1 MFFPAPLTVP
11 ACDEE
16 LGLVVPKCIATFA
29 KEQREL
35 YSTMDPIPDEDWPPS
50 IGRHESNLVMIEHGR
65 DTLPGAKE
73 AKQMQRDYVGGK
85 VDSIAERKKEI
96 RYEDIFD
103 FKATADK
110 SKKVSYDRKHYK
122 MLIDGAPGVGKT
134 TLCRKFCK
142 DWGAGQ
148 ILKQFSLVWLLNLR
162 EERIAKAK
170 SLDDLFQHYNKKLLK
185 KVLEHIEETG
195 GEGNLLVSDGFD
207 ELSEKERTQH
217 SLFLDIIRG
226 KVLPKCSVIV
236 SSRPYASQMLQQMK
250 SITHHVEIVGFTEKQ
265 IKECIRQN
273 ITDKP
278 KAEELIEQLK
288 QRLDILSLCYTPLNA
303 AITLYVYK
311 QEEHTLPT
319 TLTQLYTLYILHS
332 LKRSVEIHFENLN
345 AHDITDLKNL
355 PDPIALP
362 FIALCKM
369 AYNGLQDDQLGFSTS
384 QLPQSLQGCPG
395 CKGTKPDLLGLMSGS
410 KSFTGSNA
418 EVSYQFT
425 HLTAQEFLAAWYAAI
440 VFSAEEQSKLFIEKA
455 GDDRFRMMLLFL
467 AGITGL
473 QDTQVYQQILLKS
486 YHQLQEQKLQ
496 VKQQQELEEVERK
509 QERQRKQRQQPTLQK
524 LLEQYEQKQAHEE
537 KRQRKLQKRLQLLEQ
552 QEEEQQE
559 EQQLQLQIQIQ
570 QLLEQ
575 QEQQQQQA
583 LEQEQQQLQL
593 QQLREHHQHQL
604 QQLREQQEQ
613 DMELQQILDK
623 AQLQLQLHDM
633 EQQSQEII
641 KVAEYLKKI
650 FFLYHLIYES
660 QNTSLSPILA
670 RVFASAVQQD
680 GKLELYFGGYDLFQ
694 CTVVAYFLS
703 TCNFP
708 WKHLELNHVTD
719 EKMEVIYRVC
729 CEHAGSSDVRGAQN
743 TNATNPPPFLKD
755 TQELSLLYRYGNS
768 TPPPKPTSFS
778 YLLNMH
784 HTILKRLEIIISEH
798 YAFDIKECE
807 YLQEILKTNT
817 SLQYLKIGRII
828 LSDLT
833 AEHIAA
839 WLVHNHSLKELY
851 ISENNITSVGATSIF
866 RALVSNTTLESLDM
880 SHNDLQSTPNSP
892 SLPTSTS
899 NTSSLSPPSQLLA
912 QPTPALSTT
921 HCQPLSPSPTP
932 HDGGVGAA
940 MADMLSHNS
949 TLTEL
954 NVSGCDLTPQSCV
967 SMFIALKHNSSLKKL
982 YISGAT
988 FDQAASEALADML
1001 SHNSTLTELNVSWC
1015 GLTPQSCVSMFIA
1028 LKHNSSLK
1036 KLDIS
1041 GTTFDQAAS
1050 ETLAD
1055 MVSCNQSLTELDIS
1069 RCRCQPKALARGLLH
1084 NTTLTKVTVLY
1095 SEEKPSIMAALED
1108 LRREGGHTQQPDPEV
1123 ARCEQVLRYV
1133 CDPQKLSFTLIHSHT
1148 YAHTH
1153 TRTHAHTHTHTTHAR
1168 MHTCTHTHTHTHTH
1182 NTQLNIVKKAS

>member
-1 MFFPAPLTVP
+1 MATHQTTAVTSSTHS
-11 ACDEE
+11 
-16 LGLVVPKCIATFA
+16 IATFA

-65 DTLPGAKE
+65 DSLPGAKE
-73 AKQMQRDYVGGK
+73 AKRMQRDYVGGK
-85 VDSIAERKKEI
+85 VDNIVERKKEI

-103 FKATADK
+103 FKDTADK
-110 SKKVSYDRKHYK
+110 SKKVSYDSKHFK

-148 ILKQFSLVWLLNLR
+148 ILKQFSNVWLLNLR

-332 LKRSVEIHFENLN
+332 LKRSVEIHFENLYSD
-345 AHDITDLKNL
+345 DITDLKNL

-440 VFSAEEQSKLFIEKA
+440 VLSAEEQSKLFIEKA

-496 VKQQQELEEVERK
+496 REQQEEELKQQ
-509 QERQRKQRQQPTLQK
+509 
-524 LLEQYEQKQAHEE
+524 LLEQHEQKQAHEE
-537 KRQRKLQKRLQLLEQ
+537 KRQRKLQKQQQQLLEQ
-552 QEEEQQE
+552 QEE

-575 QEQQQQQA
+575 QEEQQA
-583 LEQEQQQLQL
+583 LEQEEQLQL
-593 QQLREHHQHQL
+593 QQLQLREHHQHQL

-613 DMELQQILDK
+613 DMELQQMVDK

-633 EQQSQEII
+633 EQQSREII
-641 KVAEYLKKI
+641 EVAEDLKKN
-650 FFLYHLIYES
+650 FFLYHLLYES

-670 RVFASAVQQD
+670 QVLASAVQQD
-680 GKLELYFGGYDLFQ
+680 GKFILDFNSYDLFQ

-703 TCNFP
+703 TCKFP
-708 WKHLELNHVTD
+708 WKHLKLNRVTD
-719 EKMEVIYRVC
+719 EKMEVIHQVC

-743 TNATNPPPFLKD
+743 TNANPPPFLKD
-755 TQELSLLYRYGNS
+755 TQELSLYYHYRES

-784 HTILKRLEIIISEH
+784 HTILKRLQIHFDEH
-798 YAFDIKECE
+798 DAFDIGECE
-807 YLQEILKTNT
+807 YLQEMLKTNT
-817 SLQYLKIGRII
+817 SLKYLKIGWNI

-839 WLVHNHSLKELY
+839 WLVHNHSLKELD
-851 ISENNITSVGATSIF
+851 ISTNNITSVGATSIF
-866 RALVSNTTLESLDM
+866 RALVSNTTLESLNM
-880 SHNDLQSTPNSP
+880 SYNKLQSTPNSP
-892 SLPTSTS
+892 SLPTLSS

-949 TLTEL
+949 TLTKL
-954 NVSGCDLTPQSCV
+954 NVSG
-967 SMFIALKHNSSLKKL
+967 
-982 YISGAT
+982 
-988 FDQAASEALADML
+988 
-1001 SHNSTLTELNVSWC
+1001 
-1015 GLTPQSCVSMFIA
+1015 CVSMFIA

-1041 GTTFDQAAS
+1041 A
-1050 ETLAD
+1050 
-1055 MVSCNQSLTELDIS
+1055 
-1069 RCRCQPKALARGLLH
+1069 
-1084 NTTLTKVTVLY
+1084 TTL
-1095 SEEKPSIMAALED
+1095 
-1108 LRREGGHTQQPDPEV
+1108 
-1123 ARCEQVLRYV
+1123 
-1133 CDPQKLSFTLIHSHT
+1133 
-1148 YAHTH
+1148 
-1153 TRTHAHTHTHTTHAR
+1153 
-1168 MHTCTHTHTHTHTH
+1168 
-1182 NTQLNIVKKAS
+1182 LN

>member
-1 MFFPAPLTVP
+1 M
-11 ACDEE
+11 
-16 LGLVVPKCIATFA
+16 
-29 KEQREL
+29 
-35 YSTMDPIPDEDWPPS
+35 
-50 IGRHESNLVMIEHGR
+50 
-65 DTLPGAKE
+65 
-73 AKQMQRDYVGGK
+73 
-85 VDSIAERKKEI
+85 
-96 RYEDIFD
+96 
-103 FKATADK
+103 
-110 SKKVSYDRKHYK
+110 
-122 MLIDGAPGVGKT
+122 
-134 TLCRKFCK
+134 
-142 DWGAGQ
+142 
-148 ILKQFSLVWLLNLR
+148 
-162 EERIAKAK
+162 
-170 SLDDLFQHYNKKLLK
+170 
-185 KVLEHIEETG
+185 
-195 GEGNLLVSDGFD
+195 
-207 ELSEKERTQH
+207 
-217 SLFLDIIRG
+217 
-226 KVLPKCSVIV
+226 
-236 SSRPYASQMLQQMK
+236 
-250 SITHHVEIVGFTEKQ
+250 EIVGFTEKQ

-332 LKRSVEIHFENLN
+332 LKRSVEIHFENLC

-362 FIALCKM
+362 FIALCEM
-369 AYNGLQDDQLGFSTS
+369 AYNGLQDDQLGFSSS

-440 VFSAEEQSKLFIEKA
+440 VLSAEEQSKLFIEKA

-473 QDTQVYQQILLKS
+473 QDTQVYQQILLKP
-486 YHQLQEQKLQ
+486 YHQLQEQKL
-496 VKQQQELEEVERK
+496 KGELQQELE
-509 QERQRKQRQQPTLQK
+509 QEEEQQQQ
-524 LLEQYEQKQAHEE
+524 LLEQHEQKQAHEE
-537 KRQRKLQKRLQLLEQ
+537 KRQRKLQKQLQLLKQ
-552 QEEEQQE
+552 QQEEQQE

-575 QEQQQQQA
+575 QEEQQQLQLQIQQLLEQQEQQQQQA
-583 LEQEQQQLQL
+583 LEQEEQQLQLQIQIQQLLEQQEEQQQLQLQIQQLLEQQEQQQQALEQEEEQLQL

-604 QQLREQQEQ
+604 QQLREHHQHQLQQLREHHQHQLQQLREHHLQQLREQ
-613 DMELQQILDK
+613 DMELQPMVDE
-623 AQLQLQLHDM
+623 AQLQIQLLDM
-633 EQQSQEII
+633 EQQSRKII
-641 KVAEYLKKI
+641 EVAEDLKKN

-670 RVFASAVQQD
+670 RVLASAVQRD
-680 GKLELYFGGYDLFQ
+680 GKLILDFNFYDLFQ

-708 WKHLELNHVTD
+708 WKHLELYRVTD
-719 EKMEVIYRVC
+719 EKMEVIHQVC

-743 TNATNPPPFLKD
+743 TYTANPPPFLKD
-755 TQELSLLYRYGNS
+755 TQELSLRYRYVKS

-784 HTILKRLEIIISEH
+784 HTIPKRLEIIIDGH
-798 YAFDIKECE
+798 DAFDIKECE
-807 YLQEILKTNT
+807 YLQEMLKTNI
-817 SLQYLKIGRII
+817 SLQYLEIGWNI

-839 WLVHNHSLKELY
+839 GLVHNHSLKGLY
-851 ISENNITSVGATSIF
+851 IGENNITSVGATSIF

-880 SHNDLQSTPNSP
+880 WGNKLQSTPNSP
-892 SLPTSTS
+892 SLPTSSS

-912 QPTPALSTT
+912 KPTPALSTT

-954 NVSGCDLTPQSCV
+954 NVSYCRLTPQSCV
-967 SMFIALKHNSSLKKL
+967 SMFIALKHNSSLKTL
-982 YISGAT
+982 FIGGTT

-1001 SHNSTLTELNVSWC
+1001 S
-1015 GLTPQSCVSMFIA
+1015 
-1028 LKHNSSLK
+1028 
-1036 KLDIS
+1036 
-1041 GTTFDQAAS
+1041 
-1050 ETLAD
+1050 
-1055 MVSCNQSLTELDIS
+1055 CNQSLTELYIFE
-1069 RCRCQPKALARGLLH
+1069 CGCQPEALARGLLH
-1084 NTTLTKVTVLY
+1084 NTTLTKVTVSY
-1095 SEEKPSIMAALED
+1095 SRNKHTFMAALAD
-1108 LRREGGHTQQPDPEV
+1108 LRRVEGHTQQPDPEV

-1148 YAHTH
+1148 
-1153 TRTHAHTHTHTTHAR
+1153 
-1168 MHTCTHTHTHTHTH
+1168 HTHTHTHTQH
-1182 NTQLNIVKKAS
+1182 TGRNGTKESSRKVANCSSSQAQEYKDHTCKTL

>member
-1 MFFPAPLTVP
+1 MWSSDPTHVATHQATAVTSST
-11 ACDEE
+11 DS
-16 LGLVVPKCIATFA
+16 VATFA
-29 KEQREL
+29 NELKEKFSR
-35 YSTMDPIPDEDWPPS
+35 MDRIPHEDWPPS

-73 AKQMQRDYVGGK
+73 AEEMQRDYVGGR

-103 FKATADK
+103 FEATVDK
-110 SKKVSYDRKHYK
+110 SKKMPYGSKHFR

-148 ILKQFSLVWLLNLR
+148 ILKQFSIVWLLNLR

-170 SLDDLFQHYNKKLLK
+170 SLDDLFQHYDEDLLREI
-185 KVLEHIEETG
+185 VQHIKNTG
-195 GEGNLLVSDGFD
+195 GEGNLMVCDGFD
-207 ELSEKERTQH
+207 ELSERERTQH

-226 KVLPKCSVIV
+226 EVLPNCSVIV

-278 KAEELIEQLK
+278 KAEELIQQLK

-303 AITLYVYK
+303 AIMLYVYK
-311 QEEHTLPT
+311 QEKHTLPT

-332 LKRSVEIHFENLN
+332 LKRSAEIHFENLD
-345 AHDITDLKNL
+345 ADDITDLKNL
-355 PDPIALP
+355 PDPIVLP

-410 KSFTGSNA
+410 KSFEGSTATVN
-418 EVSYQFT
+418 YQFI

-440 VFSAEEQSKLFIEKA
+440 LLSAEEQSELFMEKA

-473 QDTQVYQQILLKS
+473 QDTQVYQQIIHNS
-486 YHQLQEQKLQ
+486 QQQLQEEQH
-496 VKQQQELEEVERK
+496 QEL
-509 QERQRKQRQQPTLQK
+509 
-524 LLEQYEQKQAHEE
+524 LL
-537 KRQRKLQKRLQLLEQ
+537 
-552 QEEEQQE
+552 
-559 EQQLQLQIQIQ
+559 QQLM
-570 QLLEQ
+570 EK
-575 QEQQQQQA
+575 QQQQQ
-583 LEQEQQQLQL
+583 LL
-593 QQLREHHQHQL
+593 QQLLLQQNQELQLKQL
-604 QQLREQQEQ
+604 QGN
-613 DMELQQILDK
+613 
-623 AQLQLQLHDM
+623 
-633 EQQSQEII
+633 S
-641 KVAEYLKKI
+641 
-650 FFLYHLIYES
+650 FFLFHLIYES

-670 RVFASAVQQD
+670 STVQRD
-680 GKLELYFGGYDLFQ
+680 GELELLFGSYDLFQ

-708 WKHLELNHVTD
+708 WKHLELAWVTD
-719 EKMEVIYRVC
+719 EKMEVIHRVC
-729 CEHAGSSDVRGAQN
+729 CEHAGSSGQ
-743 TNATNPPPFLKD
+743 FLKD
-755 TQELSLLYRYGNS
+755 TQELSIHYVFDES

-778 YLLNMH
+778 YLLNMKLRSLSVSFNVAMCTKYCSILFNVLIH
-784 HTILKRLEIIISEH
+784 HTTLQWLEIIINNTES
-798 YAFDIKECE
+798 AFDTKECE
-807 YLQEILKTNT
+807 DLQEMLKTKT
-817 SLQYLKIGRII
+817 SLQYLKIGRNI

-839 WLVHNHSLKELY
+839 WLVHNHSLKELD
-851 ISENNITSVGATSIF
+851 ISWNNITSVGATNIF

-880 SHNDLQSTPNSP
+880 SWNKLQSTPNSP
-892 SLPTSTS
+892 SLPTSSS
-899 NTSSLSPPSQLLA
+899 NTASLSPPSQLLA
-912 QPTPALSTT
+912 QLTPALSTT

-940 MADMLSHNS
+940 MADMLLRNS

-954 NVSGCDLTPQSCV
+954 NVSGC
-967 SMFIALKHNSSLKKL
+967 
-982 YISGAT
+982 
-988 FDQAASEALADML
+988 
-1001 SHNSTLTELNVSWC
+1001 
-1015 GLTPQSCVSMFIA
+1015 GLTPQSYVSMFIA

-1041 GTTFDQAAS
+1041 ETTFDQAAS
-1050 ETLAD
+1050 EALAD
-1055 MVSCNQSLTELDIS
+1055 MLSCNQSLTELNIIGCDY
-1069 RCRCQPKALARGLLH
+1069 QPKALARGLLH
-1084 NTTLTKVTVLY
+1084 NTTLTKVTVWY
-1095 SEEKPSIMAALED
+1095 SEEKHSIMAALVG
-1108 LRREGGHTQQPDPEV
+1108 LRREGGYTHQPDPEV
-1123 ARCEQVLRYV
+1123 ARCGQVLRKGMFYQFG
-1133 CDPQKLSFTLIHSHT
+1133 DS
-1148 YAHTH
+1148 
-1153 TRTHAHTHTHTTHAR
+1153 
-1168 MHTCTHTHTHTHTH
+1168 
-1182 NTQLNIVKKAS
+1182 

>member
-1 MFFPAPLTVP
+1 MWSSDHPTHVATHQATAVTSST
-11 ACDEE
+11 DS
-16 LGLVVPKCIATFA
+16 IATFA
-29 KEQREL
+29 DKVKKNFRK
-35 YSTMDPIPDEDWPPS
+35 TKTIPDEDWPPS

-73 AKQMQRDYVGGK
+73 AEEMQRDYVGGK

-103 FKATADK
+103 FKATADNSEEEATYD
-110 SKKVSYDRKHYK
+110 SKHFR

-142 DWGAGQ
+142 DWGAGK

-162 EERIAKAK
+162 EEKIAKAK
-170 SLDDLFQHYNKKLLK
+170 SLDDLFQHYDEDLLREVVQHIKK
-185 KVLEHIEETG
+185 TG
-195 GEGNLLVSDGFD
+195 GEDNLLVCDGFD
-207 ELSEKERTQH
+207 ELSEKERIRH

-226 KVLPKCSVIV
+226 KVLSNCSVIV
-236 SSRPYASQMLQQMK
+236 SSRPYASQKLQEME

-440 VFSAEEQSKLFIEKA
+440 VFSAEEQSKLFIQKA
-455 GDDRFRMMLLFL
+455 GDHRFRMMLLFL

-473 QDTQVYQQILLKS
+473 QDTQVYQLILLKS
-486 YHQLQEQKLQ
+486 YHQLQEEKLQ
-496 VKQQQELEEVERK
+496 REQQGELE
-509 QERQRKQRQQPTLQK
+509 QEEKRQRK
-524 LLEQYEQKQAHEE
+524 LLEQHEQKQAHEE
-537 KRQRKLQKRLQLLEQ
+537 KRQRKLQKQLQQLEQ
-552 QEEEQQE
+552 QEE

-575 QEQQQQQA
+575 QEEQQQQA
-583 LEQEQQQLQL
+583 LEQEQQLQL

-613 DMELQQILDK
+613 DMELQQMVDK

-633 EQQSQEII
+633 EQQSREII
-641 KVAEYLKKI
+641 EVAEYLKYN

-670 RVFASAVQQD
+670 QVLASAVQRD
-680 GKLELYFGGYDLFQ
+680 GKLELNFYGYDLFQ

-708 WKHLELNHVTD
+708 WKHLELKGVTD
-719 EKMEVIYRVC
+719 EKMEVIHQVC

-743 TNATNPPPFLKD
+743 TNAANPPPFLKD
-755 TQELSLLYRYGNS
+755 TQELSLLYYFDKS

-778 YLLNMH
+778 YLLNIH
-784 HTILKRLEIIISEH
+784 HTILKRLEIIIDGH
-798 YAFDIKECE
+798 DAFDIKECE
-807 YLQEILKTNT
+807 YLQEMLKTNT
-817 SLQYLKIGRII
+817 SLQYLQIGLNI

-839 WLVHNHSLKELY
+839 WLVHNHSLKELD
-851 ISENNITSVGATSIF
+851 ISRNNITSVGATSIF
-866 RALVSNTTLESLDM
+866 RALVSNTTLESLTI
-880 SHNDLQSTPNSP
+880 SRNKLQSTPNSP
-892 SLPTSTS
+892 SLPTSSS
-899 NTSSLSPPSQLLA
+899 NTSLPSPPSQLLA

-954 NVSGCDLTPQSCV
+954 NVSCCGLTPQSCV
-967 SMFIALKHNSSLKKL
+967 SMFIALNHNSSLKKL
-982 YISGAT
+982 DTTLAT

-1001 SHNSTLTELNVSWC
+1001 SHNSTLTELGVSC
-1015 GLTPQSCVSMFIA
+1015 YGLTPQSCVSMFIA

-1041 GTTFDQAAS
+1041 WTTFDQAAS
-1050 ETLAD
+1050 EALAD
-1055 MVSCNQSLTELDIS
+1055 MLSCNQSLTELYITGCDY
-1069 RCRCQPKALARGLLH
+1069 QPKALARGLLH
-1084 NTTLTKVTVLY
+1084 NTTLTKVTVWD
-1095 SEEKPSIMAALED
+1095 SKEKRSIMAALED

-1148 YAHTH
+1148 
-1153 TRTHAHTHTHTTHAR
+1153 HTHTHTNTHTR
-1168 MHTCTHTHTHTHTH
+1168 THTHTHTHTH
-1182 NTQLNIVKKAS
+1182 TDTHTHTHTHTHTTHRKRW

>member
-1 MFFPAPLTVP
+1 MIAITNPLHDADAYREKGGVWSSDPTHV
-11 ACDEE
+11 ATHQATAVTSSTDS
-16 LGLVVPKCIATFA
+16 IATFA
-29 KEQREL
+29 KEQKEL
-35 YSTMDPIPDEDWPPS
+35 YSKMDPIPNEDWPPT

-96 RYEDIFD
+96 RYEDIFG
-103 FKATADK
+103 FKDTADK
-110 SKKVSYDRKHYK
+110 SKKVSYDSQHFK

-170 SLDDLFQHYNKKLLK
+170 SLDDLFQHYDEDLLREVVQHIKK
-185 KVLEHIEETG
+185 TG

-250 SITHHVEIVGFTEKQ
+250 SITHHMEIVGFTEKQ
-265 IKECIRQN
+265 VKECIRQN

-332 LKRSVEIHFENLN
+332 LKRSVEIHFKNLN

-496 VKQQQELEEVERK
+496 REQQYELNQE
-509 QERQRKQRQQPTLQK
+509 KQRQLR
-524 LLEQYEQKQAHEE
+524 E
-537 KRQRKLQKRLQLLEQ
+537 LLEQ
-552 QEEEQQE
+552 QEPQQQALEQE
-559 EQQLQLQIQIQ
+559 EQQLQLQH
-570 QLLEQ
+570 
-575 QEQQQQQA
+575 
-583 LEQEQQQLQL
+583 
-593 QQLREHHQHQL
+593 LREHHQHEL

-613 DMELQQILDK
+613 DMELQQMVDK
-623 AQLQLQLHDM
+623 AQLQLQLHNM
-633 EQQSQEII
+633 EQQSREVIE
-641 KVAEYLKKI
+641 VAEDLKKI

-660 QNTSLSPILA
+660 QNTSLSPIFA
-670 RVFASAVQQD
+670 RVLASAVQQD
-680 GKLELYFGGYDLFQ
+680 GKLELNFDDYDLFQ

-708 WKHLELNHVTD
+708 WKHLELYLVTD
-719 EKMEVIYRVC
+719 EKMEVIHQVW

-743 TNATNPPPFLKD
+743 TNAANPPPFLKD
-755 TQELSLLYRYGNS
+755 TQELSLCYHYRYS

-784 HTILKRLEIIISEH
+784 HTILKRLEIIIS
-798 YAFDIKECE
+798 AFDIKEYE

-817 SLQYLKIGRII
+817 SLQYLGIGRYI

-839 WLVHNHSLKELY
+839 WLVHNQSLKKLD
-851 ISENNITSVGATSIF
+851 ISRNNITSVGATSIF
-866 RALVSNTTLESLDM
+866 RALVSNTTLESLNM
-880 SHNDLQSTPNSP
+880 SENKLQSTPNSL
-892 SLPTSTS
+892 SLPTLSS

-954 NVSGCDLTPQSCV
+954 NVSQ
-967 SMFIALKHNSSLKKL
+967 
-982 YISGAT
+982 
-988 FDQAASEALADML
+988 
-1001 SHNSTLTELNVSWC
+1001 C
-1015 GLTPQSCVSMFIA
+1015 GLTPQSCVSMFKA

-1036 KLDIS
+1036 KLDIREI
-1041 GTTFDQAAS
+1041 TFDQAAS
-1050 ETLAD
+1050 EALAN
-1055 MVSCNQSLTELDIS
+1055 MLSCNQSLTELDIY
-1069 RCRCQPKALARGLLH
+1069 RCDSQPKALARGLLH
-1084 NTTLTKVTVLY
+1084 NTTLTIVTVLD
-1095 SEEKPSIMAALED
+1095 SKEKDPIMAALED
-1108 LRREGGHTQQPDPEV
+1108 LRREEGHTQKPDSEV
-1123 ARCEQVLRYV
+1123 ARWGQVLRYV
-1133 CDPQKLSFTLIHSHT
+1133 CDP
-1148 YAHTH
+1148 
-1153 TRTHAHTHTHTTHAR
+1153 
-1168 MHTCTHTHTHTHTH
+1168 
-1182 NTQLNIVKKAS
+1182 

>member
-73 AKQMQRDYVGGK
+73 AKRMQRDYVGGK

-96 RYEDIFD
+96 RYEDIFG
-103 FKATADK
+103 FKDTAEK
-110 SKKVSYDRKHYK
+110 SKKVSYDRKHFK

-170 SLDDLFQHYNKKLLK
+170 SLDDLFQHYDEDLLRE
-185 KVLEHIEETG
+185 VVEHIKKTG

-236 SSRPYASQMLQQMK
+236 SSRPYASQMLQKMK

-332 LKRSVEIHFENLN
+332 LKRSVEIHFENLYSD
-345 AHDITDLKNL
+345 DITDLKNL

-362 FIALCKM
+362 FRALCEM

-455 GDDRFRMMLLFL
+455 GDHRFRMMLLFL

-473 QDTQVYQQILLKS
+473 QDTQVYQLILLKS
-486 YHQLQEQKLQ
+486 YHQLQEEKLQ
-496 VKQQQELEEVERK
+496 RK
-509 QERQRKQRQQPTLQK
+509 QERELEEEEQQQQ
-524 LLEQYEQKQAHEE
+524 LLEQHEQKQAHEE
-537 KRQRKLQKRLQLLEQ
+537 KRQRKLQKQLQQLL
-552 QEEEQQE
+552 EQQE

-575 QEQQQQQA
+575 QEEQQQQA
-583 LEQEQQQLQL
+583 LEQEEQQVQL

-613 DMELQQILDK
+613 DMELQQIVDK

-633 EQQSQEII
+633 EQQSREII
-641 KVAEYLKKI
+641 KVAEDLKKK

-670 RVFASAVQQD
+670 RVLASAVQR
-680 GKLELYFGGYDLFQ
+680 GGELVLGFGSYDLFQ

-708 WKHLELNHVTD
+708 WKHLMLYNVTD
-719 EKMEVIYRVC
+719 EKMEVMHHVC

-743 TNATNPPPFLKD
+743 TNAANPPPFLKD
-755 TQELSLLYRYGNS
+755 TQELSLRYYYDDS

-784 HTILKRLEIIISEH
+784 HTILKRLVIIISGH
-798 YAFDIKECE
+798 AFDIKECE

-817 SLQYLKIGRII
+817 SLQYLKIGMFI

-839 WLVHNHSLKELY
+839 GLVHNHSLKNLD
-851 ISENNITSVGATSIF
+851 ISINNITSVGATSIF
-866 RALVSNTTLESLDM
+866 RALVSNTTLESLNM
-880 SHNDLQSTPNSP
+880 WRNKLGSTPNSP
-892 SLPTSTS
+892 SLPTSSS

-932 HDGGVGAA
+932 HDGGVGTA

-954 NVSGCDLTPQSCV
+954 NVSPCGLTPQSCA
-967 SMFIALKHNSSLKKL
+967 SMFKALKHNSSLKKL
-982 YISGAT
+982 DISVTT

-1001 SHNSTLTELNVSWC
+1001 S
-1015 GLTPQSCVSMFIA
+1015 
-1028 LKHNSSLK
+1028 
-1036 KLDIS
+1036 
-1041 GTTFDQAAS
+1041 
-1050 ETLAD
+1050 
-1055 MVSCNQSLTELDIS
+1055 CNQSLTELDIS
-1069 RCRCQPKALARGLLH
+1069 ECDCQPKALARGLLH
-1084 NTTLTKVTVLY
+1084 NTTLTTVTVRRN
-1095 SEEKPSIMAALED
+1095 SKKKRSIMAA
-1108 LRREGGHTQQPDPEV
+1108 
-1123 ARCEQVLRYV
+1123 
-1133 CDPQKLSFTLIHSHT
+1133 
-1148 YAHTH
+1148 
-1153 TRTHAHTHTHTTHAR
+1153 
-1168 MHTCTHTHTHTHTH
+1168 
-1182 NTQLNIVKKAS
+1182 

>member
-1 MFFPAPLTVP
+1 MWSSDPTHVATHQATAVTPSTDSV
-11 ACDEE
+11 
-16 LGLVVPKCIATFA
+16 ATFA
-29 KEQREL
+29 NEIKKTFSR
-35 YSTMDPIPDEDWPPS
+35 MDPIPDEDWPPS

-65 DTLPGAKE
+65 DTLPGAEE
-73 AKQMQRDYVGGK
+73 AEEMQRHYVGGR

-103 FKATADK
+103 FEATVDK
-110 SKKVSYDRKHYK
+110 SKKMPYDSKHFR

-148 ILKQFSLVWLLNLR
+148 ILKQFSFVWLLNLR

-170 SLDDLFQHYNKKLLK
+170 SLEDLFQHDDEDLLREIVQHMKK
-185 KVLEHIEETG
+185 TR
-195 GEGNLLVSDGFD
+195 GEDNLMVCDGFD
-207 ELSEKERTQH
+207 ELSRKERTQR

-226 KVLPKCSVIV
+226 KVLPNCSVIV

-278 KAEELIEQLK
+278 KAEELIQQLK

-311 QEEHTLPT
+311 QEKHTLPT
-319 TLTQLYTLYILHS
+319 TLTQLYTLYTLHS
-332 LKRSVEIHFENLN
+332 LKRSVKIHFENLD
-345 AHDITDLKNL
+345 ADDITDLKNL

-418 EVSYQFT
+418 EVSYQFI

-440 VFSAEEQSKLFIEKA
+440 ALSAEEQSKLFMEKT

-473 QDTQVYQQILLKS
+473 QDTQVYQQIMHNS
-486 YHQLQEQKLQ
+486 
-496 VKQQQELEEVERK
+496 QQQLRE
-509 QERQRKQRQQPTLQK
+509 
-524 LLEQYEQKQAHEE
+524 
-537 KRQRKLQKRLQLLEQ
+537 
-552 QEEEQQE
+552 
-559 EQQLQLQIQIQ
+559 
-570 QLLEQ
+570 
-575 QEQQQQQA
+575 
-583 LEQEQQQLQL
+583 EQEQELQL
-593 QQLREHHQHQL
+593 QQHKLQL
-604 QQLREQQEQ
+604 QQTSQLIEQ
-613 DMELQQILDK
+613 
-623 AQLQLQLHDM
+623 
-633 EQQSQEII
+633 I
-641 KVAEYLKKI
+641 KVKAKHNF
-650 FFLYHLIYES
+650 FFLLHLIYES
-660 QNTSLSPILA
+660 QNVSLSPILA
-670 RVFASAVQQD
+670 STVQQD
-680 GKLELYFGGYDLFQ
+680 GELELHFGSYDLFQ

-708 WKHLELNHVTD
+708 WKRLKLARVTD
-719 EKMEVIYRVC
+719 EKMEVIHQVG

-743 TNATNPPPFLKD
+743 TNAANPPPFLKD
-755 TQELSLLYRYGNS
+755 TQELSLCYVYYGS

-778 YLLNMH
+778 YLLNMKLMSLSVSFAKVAMCTKYCSILFNVLTH
-784 HTILKRLEIIISEH
+784 HTTLQRLKIIIYNTEC
-798 YAFDIKECE
+798 AFDTKECE
-807 YLQEILKTNT
+807 DLQEMLKTNT
-817 SLQYLKIGRII
+817 SLQYLKIGHI
-828 LSDLT
+828 LMNGILNDLT

-839 WLVHNHSLKELY
+839 GLVHNHSLKKLD
-851 ISENNITSVGATSIF
+851 ISSNNITSVGATSIF
-866 RALVSNTTLESLDM
+866 RALVSNTTLESLNM
-880 SHNDLQSTPNSP
+880 SWKKLQSTPNSP
-892 SLPTSTS
+892 SLPTSS
-899 NTSSLSPPSQLLA
+899 SITSSLSPPSQLLA

-954 NVSGCDLTPQSCV
+954 NVSYCDLTPQSCV
-967 SMFIALKHNSSLKKL
+967 SMFK
-982 YISGAT
+982 
-988 FDQAASEALADML
+988 
-1001 SHNSTLTELNVSWC
+1001 
-1015 GLTPQSCVSMFIA
+1015 A

-1036 KLDIS
+1036 KLDIY
-1041 GTTFDQAAS
+1041 GTKFDQEA
-1050 ETLAD
+1050 LAD
-1055 MVSCNQSLTELDIS
+1055 MLSCNQSLTELDIHG
-1069 RCRCQPKALARGLLH
+1069 CDYQPKALAIGLLH
-1084 NTTLTKVTVLY
+1084 NTTLTKVTVWNRK
-1095 SEEKPSIMAALED
+1095 EKDSIMAALEG
-1108 LRREGGHTQQPDPEV
+1108 LRSEEGHTQQPDPEV
-1123 ARCEQVLRYV
+1123 ARCRQVLRRYV
-1133 CDPQKLSFTLIHSHT
+1133 CMYTVCTVYWEIFVTKKNHS
-1148 YAHTH
+1148 
-1153 TRTHAHTHTHTTHAR
+1153 
-1168 MHTCTHTHTHTHTH
+1168 
-1182 NTQLNIVKKAS
+1182 

>member
-11 ACDEE
+11 ACDGE

-29 KEQREL
+29 KEQKEL

-65 DTLPGAKE
+65 DSLPGAKE

-85 VDSIAERKKEI
+85 VDNIVERKKEI

-110 SKKVSYDRKHYK
+110 SKKVSYDRKHFK

-185 KVLEHIEETG
+185 KVLKHIEETG

-250 SITHHVEIVGFTEKQ
+250 SITHHVEIVGFTEEQ

-332 LKRSVEIHFENLN
+332 LKRSVEIHFDNLN

-362 FIALCKM
+362 FIALCEI
-369 AYNGLQDDQLGFSTS
+369 AYNGLQDDQLGFSTI

-455 GDDRFRMMLLFL
+455 ADDRFRMMLLFL

-486 YHQLQEQKLQ
+486 YHQLQEQK
-496 VKQQQELEEVERK
+496 QQEK
-509 QERQRKQRQQPTLQK
+509 
-524 LLEQYEQKQAHEE
+524 
-537 KRQRKLQKRLQLLEQ
+537 
-552 QEEEQQE
+552 
-559 EQQLQLQIQIQ
+559 
-570 QLLEQ
+570 
-575 QEQQQQQA
+575 QA
-583 LEQEQQQLQL
+583 LEQEEKQQQL

-633 EQQSQEII
+633 EQQSQEIL
-641 KVAEYLKKI
+641 KVAERLKYN

-660 QNTSLSPILA
+660 QNTSLSPIFA
-670 RVFASAVQQD
+670 RVLASAVQQD
-680 GKLELYFGGYDLFQ
+680 GKLELYFGDYDLFQ

-708 WKHLELNHVTD
+708 WKHLKLYSVTD
-719 EKMEVIYRVC
+719 EKMEVIHQMC

-743 TNATNPPPFLKD
+743 TNAANPPPFFKD
-755 TQELSLLYRYGNS
+755 TQELSLHYHYDKS

-784 HTILKRLEIIISEH
+784 HTILKRLEIIISG
-798 YAFDIKECE
+798 YDAFDIEECE
-807 YLQEILKTNT
+807 YLQEMLKTNT
-817 SLQYLKIGRII
+817 SLQYLTIGINI

-833 AEHIAA
+833 AERIAA
-839 WLVHNHSLKELY
+839 GLVHNHSLKELV
-851 ISENNITSVGATSIF
+851 ISNSSITSVGATSIF

-880 SHNDLQSTPNSP
+880 SHNKLQSTPNSP
-892 SLPTSTS
+892 SLPTSSSNTSSPSLSTSSSNTSSPSLSTSSS
-899 NTSSLSPPSQLLA
+899 NTSSLSPLSQLLA

-982 YISGAT
+982 YISRAT

-1001 SHNSTLTELNVSWC
+1001 SHNSTFTELNVSRC
-1015 GLTPQSCVSMFIA
+1015 GLTPQSCVSMFNA

-1041 GTTFDQAAS
+1041 RATFDQAAS
-1050 ETLAD
+1050 EALAD
-1055 MVSCNQSLTELDIS
+1055 MLSCNQSLTELYMYECD
-1069 RCRCQPKALARGLLH
+1069 CQPKALARGLLH
-1084 NTTLTKVTVLY
+1084 NTTLTQVTVH
-1095 SEEKPSIMAALED
+1095 EREKRPIMAALED
-1108 LRREGGHTQQPDPEV
+1108 LRREGGHTQQPADPEV

-1133 CDPQKLSFTLIHSHT
+1133 WDPQKLSFTLIHSHT
-1148 YAHTH
+1148 
-1153 TRTHAHTHTHTTHAR
+1153 HTHTHTPVH
-1168 MHTCTHTHTHTHTH
+1168 MYIYGSSW
-1182 NTQLNIVKKAS
+1182 QSV

>member
-1 MFFPAPLTVP
+1 MWSSDPTHVATHQATAVTSST
-11 ACDEE
+11 DS
-16 LGLVVPKCIATFA
+16 IATFA
-29 KEQREL
+29 KEQKEL
-35 YSTMDPIPDEDWPPS
+35 YSKMDPIPDEDWPPS

-85 VDSIAERKKEI
+85 VDNIVERKKEI
-96 RYEDIFD
+96 GYEDIFD

-110 SKKVSYDRKHYK
+110 SKKVSYDSKHFK

-148 ILKQFSLVWLLNLR
+148 ILKQFSNIWLLNLR
-162 EERIAKAK
+162 EEKIAKAK
-170 SLDDLFQHYNKKLLK
+170 SLDDLFQHYDEDLLREVVQHIKK
-185 KVLEHIEETG
+185 TG

-250 SITHHVEIVGFTEKQ
+250 SITHHVEIVWFTEKQ
-265 IKECIRQN
+265 VKECIRQN

-278 KAEELIEQLK
+278 KAEELIDQLK

-332 LKRSVEIHFENLN
+332 LKRSVEIHFDNLN
-345 AHDITDLKNL
+345 AHGITDLKNL

-440 VFSAEEQSKLFIEKA
+440 VLSAEEQSKLFIEKA

-486 YHQLQEQKLQ
+486 YHQLQEEILQ
-496 VKQQQELEEVERK
+496 EKQQEELE
-509 QERQRKQRQQPTLQK
+509 QE
-524 LLEQYEQKQAHEE
+524 
-537 KRQRKLQKRLQLLEQ
+537 
-552 QEEEQQE
+552 EEEQQ
-559 EQQLQLQIQIQ
+559 QLQ

-575 QEQQQQQA
+575 QA
-583 LEQEQQQLQL
+583 LEQEQQLQL

-641 KVAEYLKKI
+641 QEAEDLKKN

-670 RVFASAVQQD
+670 RVLASAVQQD
-680 GKLELYFGGYDLFQ
+680 GELELDFDDYDLFQ

-708 WKHLELNHVTD
+708 WKHLKLDCVTD
-719 EKMEVIYRVC
+719 EKMEVIHQVC

-743 TNATNPPPFLKD
+743 TNAANPSPFLKD
-755 TQELSLLYRYGNS
+755 TQELSLLYYYGDS

-778 YLLNMH
+778 YLLNMQ
-784 HTILKRLEIIISEH
+784 HTILKRLEIIIGH
-798 YAFDIKECE
+798 GGHAFDVKECE
-807 YLQEILKTNT
+807 YLQEMLKTNT
-817 SLQYLKIGRII
+817 SLQYLTIGYNI
-828 LSDLT
+828 LGDLS

-839 WLVHNHSLKELY
+839 GLVHNHSLKELD
-851 ISENNITSVGATSIF
+851 ITWNNITSVGATSIF
-866 RALVSNTTLESLDM
+866 RALVSNTTLESLNM
-880 SHNDLQSTPNSP
+880 SDNKLQSTPNSP
-892 SLPTSTS
+892 SLPTSSS
-899 NTSSLSPPSQLLA
+899 NTSSPSPPSQLLA

-954 NVSGCDLTPQSCV
+954 NVS
-967 SMFIALKHNSSLKKL
+967 N
-982 YISGAT
+982 
-988 FDQAASEALADML
+988 
-1001 SHNSTLTELNVSWC
+1001 C

-1036 KLDIS
+1036 KLIMGS
-1041 GTTFDQAAS
+1041 TNFLQMKPNTFDQAAS
-1050 ETLAD
+1050 EALAD
-1055 MVSCNQSLTELDIS
+1055 MLSCNQSLTELNIS
-1069 RCRCQPKALARGLLH
+1069 ECDYQPKALARGLLH
-1084 NTTLTKVTVLY
+1084 NTTLTKVTVWD
-1095 SEEKPSIMAALED
+1095 SEEKRSIMAALED
-1108 LRREGGHTQQPDPEV
+1108 LRREEGYTQQPDSEV

-1133 CDPQKLSFTLIHSHT
+1133 CDPQKLSFTLIHSH
-1148 YAHTH
+1148 ATH
-1153 TRTHAHTHTHTTHAR
+1153 TQ
-1168 MHTCTHTHTHTHTH
+1168 TCTHIAHT
-1182 NTQLNIVKKAS
+1182 Q

>member
-1 MFFPAPLTVP
+1 MIAITNPLHDADAYREKGGVWSSDPTHV
-11 ACDEE
+11 ATHQATAVTSSTDS
-16 LGLVVPKCIATFA
+16 IATFA
-29 KEQREL
+29 KEQKEL

-73 AKQMQRDYVGGK
+73 AKRMQRDYVGGK
-85 VDSIAERKKEI
+85 VDNIAERKKEI

-110 SKKVSYDRKHYK
+110 SKKVSYDRKHFK

-410 KSFTGSNA
+410 KSFTGSNV

-440 VFSAEEQSKLFIEKA
+440 VLSAEEQSKLFIEKA

-473 QDTQVYQQILLKS
+473 HDTQVYQQILLKS

-496 VKQQQELEEVERK
+496 RVQQEEI
-509 QERQRKQRQQPTLQK
+509 RQRQ
-524 LLEQYEQKQAHEE
+524 
-537 KRQRKLQKRLQLLEQ
+537 RQRKLQKQLLG
-552 QEEEQQE
+552 
-559 EQQLQLQIQIQ
+559 
-570 QLLEQ
+570 
-575 QEQQQQQA
+575 QQQQQQV

-613 DMELQQILDK
+613 DMELQQMVDK
-623 AQLQLQLHDM
+623 AQLQLQLQLHDM
-633 EQQSQEII
+633 EQQSQEVIE
-641 KVAEYLKKI
+641 VAEDLKKN

-670 RVFASAVQQD
+670 RVLASAVQQD
-680 GKLELYFGGYDLFQ
+680 GKLTLYINSYDLFQ

-708 WKHLELNHVTD
+708 WKHLKLDRVTD
-719 EKMEVIYRVC
+719 EKMEVIHQVC

-743 TNATNPPPFLKD
+743 TNAANPPPFLKD
-755 TQELSLLYRYGNS
+755 TQELSLRYYYNES

-778 YLLNMH
+778 YLLNIH
-784 HTILKRLEIIISEH
+784 HTILKRLEIIIMRGG
-798 YAFDIKECE
+798 AFDIKECE

-817 SLQYLKIGRII
+817 SLQYLQIGCLI
-828 LSDLT
+828 LRDLT

-839 WLVHNHSLKELY
+839 WLVHNHSLKELD
-851 ISENNITSVGATSIF
+851 ITLNNITSVGATSIF
-866 RALVSNTTLESLDM
+866 RALVSNTTLESLNM
-880 SHNDLQSTPNSP
+880 SSNNLQSTPDSP
-892 SLPTSTS
+892 SLPTSSS

-912 QPTPALSTT
+912 QLTPALSTT

-954 NVSGCDLTPQSCV
+954 NVSRCD
-967 SMFIALKHNSSLKKL
+967 
-982 YISGAT
+982 
-988 FDQAASEALADML
+988 
-1001 SHNSTLTELNVSWC
+1001 
-1015 GLTPQSCVSMFIA
+1015 LTPQSCVSMFIA

-1050 ETLAD
+1050 EALSD
-1055 MVSCNQSLTELDIS
+1055 MLSCNQSLTELDITW
-1069 RCRCQPKALARGLLH
+1069 CDYQPKALARGLLH
-1084 NTTLTKVTVLY
+1084 NTTLTKVTVLD
-1095 SEEKPSIMAALED
+1095 SKEKDPIMAALED

-1123 ARCEQVLRYV
+1123 ARCEQVLKRYV
-1133 CDPQKLSFTLIHSHT
+1133 
-1148 YAHTH
+1148 
-1153 TRTHAHTHTHTTHAR
+1153 
-1168 MHTCTHTHTHTHTH
+1168 
-1182 NTQLNIVKKAS
+1182 

>member
-65 DTLPGAKE
+65 DSLPGAKE
-73 AKQMQRDYVGGK
+73 AKRMQRDYVGGK
-85 VDSIAERKKEI
+85 VDSIVERKKEI

-103 FKATADK
+103 FKDTADK
-110 SKKVSYDRKHYK
+110 SKKVSYDRKHFK

-148 ILKQFSLVWLLNLR
+148 ILKQFSNVWLLNLR
-162 EERIAKAK
+162 EEKIAKAK
-170 SLDDLFQHYNKKLLK
+170 SLDDLFQHYDEDLLREVVQHIKK
-185 KVLEHIEETG
+185 TG

-250 SITHHVEIVGFTEKQ
+250 IITHHVEIVGFTEKQ
-265 IKECIRQN
+265 VKECIRQN

-303 AITLYVYK
+303 AIMLYVYK

-332 LKRSVEIHFENLN
+332 LKRSVEIHFDNLN
-345 AHDITDLKNL
+345 ACDITDLKNL

-384 QLPQSLQGCPG
+384 LLPQSLQGCPG

-440 VFSAEEQSKLFIEKA
+440 VFSEEEQSKLFIEKA

-473 QDTQVYQQILLKS
+473 QDTQVYQQILLKP
-486 YHQLQEQKLQ
+486 YHQLQEEILQ
-496 VKQQQELEEVERK
+496 EEQQEELEQEEKQQQ
-509 QERQRKQRQQPTLQK
+509 
-524 LLEQYEQKQAHEE
+524 LLEQHEQKQAHEE
-537 KRQRKLQKRLQLLEQ
+537 KRQRKLQKLQQLLEQ
-552 QEEEQQE
+552 QQEEQQE
-559 EQQLQLQIQIQ
+559 EQLQLQIQIQ

-575 QEQQQQQA
+575 QEEQQQQA
-583 LEQEQQQLQL
+583 LEQQEEQL
-593 QQLREHHQHQL
+593 QLREHHQHQL

-613 DMELQQILDK
+613 DMELQQIVDK
-623 AQLQLQLHDM
+623 AQLKLQLHDM
-633 EQQSQEII
+633 EQQSQEIVE
-641 KVAEYLKKI
+641 VAEDLKKN

-670 RVFASAVQQD
+670 RVLASAVQRD
-680 GKLELYFGGYDLFQ
+680 GKLTLYFNSYDLFQ

-708 WKHLELNHVTD
+708 WKHLKLDHVTD
-719 EKMEVIYRVC
+719 EKMEVIHQVC

-743 TNATNPPPFLKD
+743 TNAANPPPFLKD
-755 TQELSLLYRYGNS
+755 TQELSLRYYFGNS

-784 HTILKRLEIIISEH
+784 HTILKRLEIIIQGH
-798 YAFDIKECE
+798 NAFDIKECE
-807 YLQEILKTNT
+807 YLQEMLKTNT
-817 SLQYLKIGRII
+817 SLQYLEIGYHI

-839 WLVHNHSLKELY
+839 GLVHNHSLKELF
-851 ISENNITSVGATSIF
+851 IGANNITSVGATSIF
-866 RALVSNTTLESLDM
+866 RALVSNTTLESLNM
-880 SHNDLQSTPNSP
+880 SHNKLQSTPNSP
-892 SLPTSTS
+892 SLPTSSS

-932 HDGGVGAA
+932 QDGGVGAA

-954 NVSGCDLTPQSCV
+954 DVSNCGLTPQSCV
-967 SMFIALKHNSSLKKL
+967 SMFIALKRNSSLKKL
-982 YISGAT
+982 YISWAT

-1001 SHNSTLTELNVSWC
+1001 S
-1015 GLTPQSCVSMFIA
+1015 
-1028 LKHNSSLK
+1028 
-1036 KLDIS
+1036 
-1041 GTTFDQAAS
+1041 
-1050 ETLAD
+1050 
-1055 MVSCNQSLTELDIS
+1055 CNQSLTELDIMG
-1069 RCRCQPKALARGLLH
+1069 CDYQPKALARGLLH
-1084 NTTLTKVTVLY
+1084 NTTLTKVFVWD
-1095 SEEKPSIMAALED
+1095 SEEMRSLWQ
-1108 LRREGGHTQQPDPEV
+1108 HW
-1123 ARCEQVLRYV
+1123 
-1133 CDPQKLSFTLIHSHT
+1133 
-1148 YAHTH
+1148 
-1153 TRTHAHTHTHTTHAR
+1153 RT
-1168 MHTCTHTHTHTHTH
+1168 
-1182 NTQLNIVKKAS
+1182 

>member
-11 ACDEE
+11 ACDGEV
-16 LGLVVPKCIATFA
+16 GLVVPKCIATFA

-73 AKQMQRDYVGGK
+73 AKRMQRDYVGGK
-85 VDSIAERKKEI
+85 VDNIVERKKEI

-110 SKKVSYDRKHYK
+110 SKKVSYDRKHFK

-250 SITHHVEIVGFTEKQ
+250 SITHHVEIVGFTEEQ

-332 LKRSVEIHFENLN
+332 LKRSVEIHFDNLN

-362 FIALCKM
+362 FIALCEM

-384 QLPQSLQGCPG
+384 LLPQSLQGCPG

-496 VKQQQELEEVERK
+496 REQQQELK
-509 QERQRKQRQQPTLQK
+509 QEVKQQRQ
-524 LLEQYEQKQAHEE
+524 
-537 KRQRKLQKRLQLLEQ
+537 RQRKLQHVLQ
-552 QEEEQQE
+552 QEVKP
-559 EQQLQLQIQIQ
+559 
-570 QLLEQ
+570 
-575 QEQQQQQA
+575 
-583 LEQEQQQLQL
+583 L

-641 KVAEYLKKI
+641 EVAEHLKYN
-650 FFLYHLIYES
+650 FFLYHMIYES

-670 RVFASAVQQD
+670 RVLASAVQRD
-680 GKLELYFGGYDLFQ
+680 GKLELYFDDYDLFQ

-708 WKHLELNHVTD
+708 WKHLMLASVTD
-719 EKMEVIYRVC
+719 EKMEVIHQVC

-743 TNATNPPPFLKD
+743 TNAANPPPFLKD
-755 TQELSLLYRYGNS
+755 TQELSLHYDYGDS

-778 YLLNMH
+778 YLLNIQ
-784 HTILKRLEIIISEH
+784 HTILKRLVIIIEGH
-798 YAFDIKECE
+798 AFDIKECE
-807 YLQEILKTNT
+807 CLQEMLKTNT
-817 SLQYLKIGRII
+817 SLKYLMIGCYI

-839 WLVHNHSLKELY
+839 GLVHNHSLKELD
-851 ISENNITSVGATSIF
+851 ISGNNITSVGATSIF
-866 RALVSNTTLESLDM
+866 RALVSNTTLESLNM
-880 SHNDLQSTPNSP
+880 SWNKLQSIPDSP
-892 SLPTSTS
+892 SIPTSSS

-954 NVSGCDLTPQSCV
+954 NVS
-967 SMFIALKHNSSLKKL
+967 
-982 YISGAT
+982 Y
-988 FDQAASEALADML
+988 
-1001 SHNSTLTELNVSWC
+1001 C

-1036 KLDIS
+1036 KLSITY
-1041 GTTFDQAAS
+1041 TTFDQEAS
-1050 ETLAD
+1050 EALAD
-1055 MVSCNQSLTELDIS
+1055 MLSCNQSLTELDIT
-1069 RCRCQPKALARGLLH
+1069 RCDYQPKALARGLLH
-1084 NTTLTKVTVLY
+1084 NTTLTKVTAWD
-1095 SEEKPSIMAALED
+1095 SEEKDPIMAALED
-1108 LRREGGHTQQPDPEV
+1108 LRREEGHTQQPDPEV
-1123 ARCEQVLRYV
+1123 ARCGQVLRYV

-1148 YAHTH
+1148 HTH
-1153 TRTHAHTHTHTTHAR
+1153 THTHAHTHTHTHA
-1168 MHTCTHTHTHTHTH
+1168 HTHTHTHTH
-1182 NTQLNIVKKAS
+1182 AHTHTHTHTHACTHTHTHTN